1 VASTTSRCLALF
13 ASWACAGLA
22 LGACGSDEA
31 ATTTSNATAATSTEA
46 SNAQSETSAA
56 ATDSVATAAEDT
68 SVGSAPVATEVPSPS
83 VATTATTDGPVS
95 AANKE
100 PIVLAAFIDET
111 GPSAGDGPAVVKAVV
126 AWAKYRTENGGLNGH
141 PITVDVTD
149 TKGDA
154 ATALAA
160 IDSAMEKNPLALILS
175 TSSTETAMAESLAK
189 TNVPVIGVGYAP
201 AVWGGSIAAFH
212 LECSTAADTP
222 LPCAIPNAFTTSTTT
237 GAVVDQQVLGAK
249 AAGATKLAVAACS
262 EVDSCGRAYPVF
274 EADAKALGLD
284 TSAGLVKI
292 SSTASDYTAEC
303 ITFVQSGV
311 DFIQVSAAGDAAAKL
326 WSDCQD
332 QGYTGILGA
341 SAGSV
346 SGDLIKVE
354 GIKLAGGIQ
363 GFPWWV
369 DDAPVA
375 QFRDEMEAGGVS
387 KDDYSSPTV
396 TAMYASLQ
404 LFAKANAD
412 LPDSPTAADAL
423 AAMYTINGETLDGLL
438 PPVTFTEG
446 QTAPARP
453 CFWPYSLTDGVF
465 TNPLGGLM
473 FECYPPQS

>member
-1 VASTTSRCLALF
+1 MF
-13 ASWACAGLA
+13 ASCACTGLA
-22 LGACGSDEA
+22 LGACGSDDV
-31 ATTTSNATAATSTEA
+31 ATTTSRAAAATSTQGT
-46 SNAQSETSAA
+46 AQTDTPA
-56 ATDSVATAAEDT
+56 ATTASVATAAEDT
-68 SVGSAPVATEVPSPS
+68 SVASAP
-83 VATTATTDGPVS
+83 VATTATTDTPAS
-95 AANKE
+95 AADRE

-111 GPSAGDGPAVVKAVV
+111 GPSAGDGPAVVKAIV
-126 AWAKYRTENGGLNGH
+126 AWAKYRTEHGGLNGH
-141 PITVDVTD
+141 PITIDVTD

-160 IDSAMEKNPLALILS
+160 IDSAMDKNPLALILS
-175 TSSTETAMAESLAK
+175 TSSTESAMAESLAR

-212 LECSTAADTP
+212 IECSTAPDTP

-249 AAGATKLAVAACS
+249 AAGATKLAVAACA

-284 TSAGLVKI
+284 TSAGLFKI

-311 DFIQVSAAGDAAAKL
+311 DFVQVSAAGNAAAKL
-326 WSDCQD
+326 CSDCQD
-332 QGYTGILGA
+332 QGYTGIFGA

-354 GIKLAGGIQ
+354 GIKLAGGIH
-363 GFPWWV
+363 GFPWWL

-375 QFRDEMEAGGVS
+375 QFRDEMEAEGVS

-404 LFAKANAD
+404 LFAKANAE

-423 AAMYTINGETLDGLL
+423 AAMYTIKGETLDGLL